1 MVEIRWYNYSKPKP
15 KAKVKYDILKRIFAK
30 FQTFRKFSPGLT
42 PWEIKKNQVTRSPT
56 GDLTKPQSR

>member
-42 PWEIKKNQVTRSPT
+42 LGNSE
-56 GDLTKPQSR
+56 KPSH